1 MLRELTKADWQAILR
16 LPDEQIPRALLL
28 RGTRN
33 LKCQYDRH
41 RPCFDEVLEIDPPN
55 GIIEDVF
62 IGRLAGH
69 PVAYASV
76 YGAPMT
82 SEVVHIFGVLGTRLV
97 VQTGCCGAL
106 ADEIGP
112 GDLVLTTEA
121 FCGEGAAQYYKQ
133 DGKTVRPTL
142 DPRCFLR
149 ESEVD
154 GVRCHLA
161 RMFTTAA
168 LFAEGER
175 EIEQWFL
182 EGCGAVDMETATAL
196 TVAEHFGMDSLA
208 VHFAFDNPRRKEHIL
223 LSEPEKDERRQR
235 GAQKMIDTALGIIRE
250 HLCSPGPIRSA
261 SVSTAPP

>member
-1 MLRELTKADWQAILR
+1 VRELSKHDWQEFLS
-16 LPDEQIPRALLL
+16 LPDELIPEALLL

-33 LKCQYDRH
+33 LKSQCDAH
-41 RPCFDEVLEIDPPN
+41 RPYFDDVVDVGLPN

-62 IGRLAGH
+62 VGRLAGR

-82 SEVVHIFGVLGTRLV
+82 SEVVHLFGALGARLV
-97 VQTGCCGAL
+97 VMTGCCGAL

-133 DGKTVRPTL
+133 DGTIVRPTL
-142 DPRCFLR
+142 DPAGLAVAAEF
-149 ESEVD
+149 D
-154 GVRCHLA
+154 GIGWHLA

-175 EIEQWFL
+175 EIEQWHID
-182 EGCGAVDMETATAL
+182 GWGAVDLETATAL
-196 TVAEHFGMDSLA
+196 AVAEHFGMDSLA
-208 VHFAFDNPRRKEHIL
+208 VHFAFDNPRRREHIL
-223 LSEPEKDERRQR
+223 LSEPDKAERRRLGNQQMIEAALGVIRKYLAGDER
-235 GAQKMIDTALGIIRE
+235 
-250 HLCSPGPIRSA
+250 
-261 SVSTAPP
+261 

>member
-1 MLRELTKADWQAILR
+1 MLRELTKTDWQAILK
-16 LPDEQIPRALLL
+16 LPDEQVPEALLL

-33 LKCQYDRH
+33 LNSHYDLH
-41 RPCFDEVLEIDPPN
+41 RPYFDDVIEIALPN

-62 IGRLAGH
+62 IGWLAGH

-82 SEVVHIFGVLGTRLV
+82 SEIVHIFAVLGTRLV

-106 ADEIGP
+106 SDEIGP

-133 DGKTVRPTL
+133 DGNIVHPTL
-142 DPRCFLR
+142 DPERQR
-149 ESEVD
+149 AKSD
-154 GVRCHLA
+154 GIPCHLT

-175 EIEQWFL
+175 EIEQWFS
-182 EGCGAVDMETATAL
+182 EGWGAVDMETATTLA
-196 TVAEHFGMDSLA
+196 VAEYFRMDSLA
-208 VHFAFDNPRRKEHIL
+208 IHFAFDNPRRREHIL
-223 LSEPEKDERRQR
+223 LSEPEKGERRRR
-235 GAQKMIDTALGIIRE
+235 GNQQMIEIALGLISDYLR
-250 HLCSPGPIRSA
+250 GDDQ
-261 SVSTAPP
+261 